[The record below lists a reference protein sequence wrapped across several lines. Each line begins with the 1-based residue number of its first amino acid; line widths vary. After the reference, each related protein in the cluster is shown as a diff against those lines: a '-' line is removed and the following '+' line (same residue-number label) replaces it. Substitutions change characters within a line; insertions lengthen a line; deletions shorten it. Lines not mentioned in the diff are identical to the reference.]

1 MQTAVSDH
9 RQTLPAP
16 EAGRPAPILP
26 AEADWDRYFHAGLAA
41 LTGGFAPVPLQTA
54 IYNWAAH
61 LAMSP
66 ARQAELSLLMV
77 QEWTRFA
84 GLAMQTTMAGGTCEP
99 CTRALPQDRRFRNE
113 SWRIAPYALYAEA
126 FLGIERWWRE
136 ATTGGHGIAAADRAL
151 LEFVA
156 RQVLD
161 TVAPSNFPATNP
173 EILERIMTTG
183 GRCLVEGALNATEDW
198 TRRASGQRPRSTDA
212 FVVGKTVATAE
223 GSVVLTTP
231 LCEVIQYRPRTATV
245 RPEPVLMIPAWIMKY
260 YILDL
265 SPENSLVKRL
275 LEAGF
280 TVFMVSW
287 KNPTPEDRDV
297 GFDDYRRL
305 GLLPALQAALAITG
319 ASQAHAVGY
328 CLGGTLLA
336 IAAAAM
342 ARDGDDRLASLSFL
356 AAQTDFEEAG
366 ELKLFVNESQ
376 VSLLEDMMWRQGVL
390 AAPQMQGTFNL
401 LRSNDLIW
409 SKIVKQYWM
418 GDPEPS
424 FDIMAWATD
433 ATRMPYRMH
442 SEYLRSMYLNNDL
455 ARGHFLV
462 DGRPVVVQDIRA
474 PVFALGTEW
483 DHVAPWRSVYK
494 FNLLADSEVTFVLTN
509 GGHNQGVVSP
519 PGRHDRHYR
528 IATRQEQDRY
538 IDPEAWVRQVPPH
551 PGSWWPA
558 WFEWLEQRSGAPV
571 APPPMGRRD
580 LGLVETAPAPG
591 TYVLG

>member
-16 EAGRPAPILP
+16 ESERPAPILP

-41 LTGGFAPVPLQTA
+41 LTGGFSPIPLQTA
-54 IYNWAAH
+54 LYNWAAH
-61 LAMSP
+61 LATSP

-84 GLAMQTTMAGGTCEP
+84 GLAMQTAMAGGTSEP
-99 CTRALPQDRRFRNE
+99 AARALPQDRRFRHD

-156 RQVLD
+156 RQALD

-183 GRCLVEGALNATEDW
+183 GRCLVEGALNAAEDW
-198 TRRASGQRPRSTDA
+198 TRKASGQRPRSTDA

-265 SPENSLVKRL
+265 SPANSLVNHL

-280 TVFMVSW
+280 TVFMISW

-319 ASQAHAVGY
+319 ARRAHGVGY

-558 WFEWLEQRSGAPV
+558 WFEWLAQRSGAPV
-571 APPPMGRRD
+571 APPPMGRPD
-580 LGLVETAPAPG
+580 LGLAETAPAPG
-591 TYVLG
+591 SYVLG